1 MISHNPYSNCMNAR
15 LYYYD
20 FLSERTRRV
29 IPESALA
36 HITQCLDCKVEIDRL
51 EMMLLHVDR
60 GVESEQRRKD
70 SAISTLLKLHF
81 AFIGEPV
88 KCSTVRPFLASMA
101 DPVLKIRVPTP
112 ISMHI
117 DKCRACSRDLLTLRG
132 LHLTH
137 KQLCR
142 LGQLLAEEP
151 TGGTAS
157 CSQARAAIPTV
168 VSMVFRETNAETL
181 KHLCTCPNCRKQL
194 HKRRE
199 AARREL
205 LRDGAAQGEFPC
217 EAVRASDIYDYALPY
232 GIDPANDQYAEFR
245 EPLAAHLRSCP
256 ACLGKVQELHRTVS
270 GIAERPE
277 TEVVTVYHLDEPVE
291 AQLVTAE
298 RPAAAGPLSGSGEL
312 GAGSA
317 IRVKTAGREDIAAAG
332 QPAATIDFAARLKR
346 RVRALNVKPLLK
358 AGAVAAVMLLGLA
371 LLLSAPTA
379 KAVTLDQVYR
389 AVEKVRNVYIATFS
403 PDKTEPIREAWVS
416 RSLNIY
422 MSKVGNVLIL
432 SDAANKL
439 EKRRAGGGSVV
450 EKPLSDEFC
459 AEIEKTYAGY
469 LDLLPFARI
478 SDVPKDANWNR
489 VASDALRIAAENAEV
504 YDLTWTEET
513 YRGSPVFWK
522 SRYFVDPETGL
533 PNKVEHYRKSS
544 IEGEYTLQSKMIVQR
559 SNDSEILAAVEDAF
573 PGSVSLR

>member
-1 MISHNPYSNCMNAR
+1 
-15 LYYYD
+15 
-20 FLSERTRRV
+20 
-29 IPESALA
+29 
-36 HITQCLDCKVEIDRL
+36 
-51 EMMLLHVDR
+51 
-60 GVESEQRRKD
+60 
-70 SAISTLLKLHF
+70 
-81 AFIGEPV
+81 
-88 KCSTVRPFLASMA
+88 
-101 DPVLKIRVPTP
+101 
-112 ISMHI
+112 
-117 DKCRACSRDLLTLRG
+117 
-132 LHLTH
+132 
-137 KQLCR
+137 
-142 LGQLLAEEP
+142 
-151 TGGTAS
+151 
-157 CSQARAAIPTV
+157 
-168 VSMVFRETNAETL
+168 MVFRETNAETL

-403 PDKTEPIREAWVS
+403 PDKTEPIRKAWVS

-422 MSKVGNVLIL
+422 MSKVGNVLVL
-432 SDAANKL
+432 SDAANRL
-439 EKRRAGGGSVV
+439 EKRRQVGGDSVV
-450 EKPLSDEFC
+450 ETPLSDNTF
-459 AEIEKTYAGY
+459 AEIERIIAGY

-478 SDVPKDANWNR
+478 SDVPKDANWSR
-489 VASDALRIAAENAEV
+489 VADEGSGVTGESAEV
-504 YDLTWTEET
+504 YDLTWTKKT
-513 YRGSPVFWK
+513 YSGSPVFYK
-522 SRYFVDPETGL
+522 RRYFVDPETGL
-533 PNKVEHYRKSS
+533 PNKVKLYSKSS
-544 IEGEYTLQSKMIVQR
+544 ITDEYVLQSQMAVEQL
-559 SNDSEILAAVEDAF
+559 SDSEILTAVEEAF
-573 PGSVSLR
+573 P